1 VSALISGVRGLSLV
15 KTVVQIAAYGL
26 VMWTYAEK
34 QGLGDVFVDGLK
46 SLLRLPADLL
56 GLAATSGGAGA

>member
-1 VSALISGVRGLSLV
+1 MRQLISGVRGLTIL

-26 VMWTYAEK
+26 VMWTYAER
-34 QGLGDVFVDGLK
+34 QGLGDAFVDGVK

-56 GLAATSGGAGA
+56 GAATFGGADA